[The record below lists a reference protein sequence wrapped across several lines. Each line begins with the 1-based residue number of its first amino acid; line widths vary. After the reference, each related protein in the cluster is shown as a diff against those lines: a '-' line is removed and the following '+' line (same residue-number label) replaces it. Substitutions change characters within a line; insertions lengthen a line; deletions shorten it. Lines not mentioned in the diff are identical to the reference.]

1 MLVLVE
7 KAAEAIASSYF
18 EAGDLVRIGDRRDDG
33 FNGRAFA
40 MP

>member
-7 KAAEAIASSYF
+7 KAAEAIASSCL
-18 EAGDLVRIGDRRDDG
+18 EAGDLVRIGDLRGNG

-40 MP
+40 MS